1 MSLFYETCT
10 HNVMSL
16 LLLLEFTQLYLEV
29 TTDNRFKLLLGLQG
43 MMPAKV

>member
-16 LLLLEFTQLYLEV
+16 FFLLEFTLLYLEV
-29 TTDNRFKLLLGLQG
+29 TYRQ
-43 MMPAKV
+43 